1 VHLIL
6 WLLLNNCSINVE
18 LLFEKMLMS
27 NFVTIGEANV
37 SSYYQAS
44 ATKLAAFAALEGD
57 HQADICIVGAGFTGL
72 SSALHLTELGYKVI
86 VLEAETVG
94 HGASGRNGGHVGIG
108 QRRDQYYLEETFGHD
123 IASALWFMGLEAV
136 EAVKDLIE
144 KHRIKC
150 DLKHGDVLFAHKAK
164 YSREMEEE
172 VGFLYERYGFDQM
185 KYIPKDRLAEV
196 IGSDV
201 YHGAVL
207 DTASKHIHPLKF
219 VHGLA
224 EAAVRAGVMIYEQ
237 SRVTSYAGSPVV
249 VKTNQGQVTASELVL
264 ACNAYIE
271 KLEPRING
279 HIMPINNFVLAT
291 EPLPEELARDII
303 PLDTAMADSRFV
315 INYWKLSGDNRLIFG
330 GGENYRRGFPS
341 DIKGFVQQYMLQIY
355 PQLANTKI
363 DYGWGGR
370 VAITM
375 NRLPHFGR
383 LQDNIWYMQGYS
395 GHGVPTA
402 TFAGKLVAE
411 AISGKL
417 ERFDLMANL
426 PTPKFPG
433 GTLLRWPGMVAG
445 MLYYALRDRF

>member
-1 VHLIL
+1 
-6 WLLLNNCSINVE
+6 
-18 LLFEKMLMS
+18 M
-27 NFVTIGEANV
+27 
-37 SSYYQAS
+37 SSYYLAS
-44 ATKLAAFAALEGD
+44 TVKSDTYAPLEGE
-57 HQADICIVGAGFTGL
+57 HQAYICIVGAGFTGL
-72 SSALHLTELGYKVI
+72 SSALHLSELGYKVI

-94 HGASGRNGGHVGIG
+94 YGASGRNGGHVGIG
-108 QRRDQYYLEETFGHD
+108 QRQDQYYLEEKFGHD
-123 IASALWFMGLEAV
+123 IASTLWAMGLEAV
-136 EAVKDLIE
+136 DTVKNLIE
-144 KHRIKC
+144 KHRINC
-150 DLKHGDVLFAHKAK
+150 DLKHGDVHFAHKAR

-172 VGFLYERYGFDQM
+172 VAFLYDRYGFDQM
-185 KYIPKDRLAEV
+185 EYIPKERLSEV
-196 IGSDV
+196 IGSEA
-201 YHGAVL
+201 YHCAVM
-207 DTASKHIHPLKF
+207 DTVSKHLHPLKF
-219 VHGLA
+219 VQGLA
-224 EAAVRAGVMIYEQ
+224 AAASRAGVTICEQ
-237 SRVTSYAGSPVV
+237 SRVTSYGGSPLVV
-249 VKTNQGQVTASELVL
+249 NTANGKVTTSELVL

-271 KLEPRING
+271 KLEPKING

-291 EPLPEELARDII
+291 EPLSDELARDII

-315 INYWKLSGDNRLIFG
+315 INYWKLSADNRLLFG

-341 DIKGFVQQYMLQIY
+341 DIKSFVQQYMLQVY
-355 PQLANTKI
+355 PQLANTRI

-402 TFAGKLVAE
+402 TFAGKLIAE

-426 PTPKFPG
+426 PSQKFPG

>member
-1 VHLIL
+1 M
-6 WLLLNNCSINVE
+6 SIF
-18 LLFEKMLMS
+18 LTFS
-27 NFVTIGEANV
+27 EANV

-44 ATKLAAFAALEGD
+44 TASTVPFPELQGE

-72 SSALHLTELGYKVI
+72 SSALHLAELGYSVI
-86 VLEAETVG
+86 VLEAEKVG

-108 QRRDQYYLEETFGHD
+108 QRRDQQYLEEAFGHE
-123 IASALWFMGLEAV
+123 IAGTLWSMSLEAV
-136 EAVKDLIE
+136 DTVKNLVE

-150 DLKHGDVLFAHKAK
+150 DLKHGNVHFAHKHR
-164 YSREMEEE
+164 YCHEMEEE
-172 VGFLYERYGFDQM
+172 VDFLRDRYDFDQM
-185 KYIPKDRLAEV
+185 EYISKDRLSEV
-196 IGSDV
+196 IGSDA
-201 YHGAVL
+201 YYGAVL
-207 DTASKHIHPLKF
+207 DTASKHIQPLKF
-219 VHGLA
+219 VQGLA
-224 EAAVRAGVMIYEQ
+224 EAAVRAGVTIYEQ
-237 SRVTSYAGSPVV
+237 SRVTSYAGAPAV
-249 VKTNQGQVTASELVL
+249 VKTNRGQVTATELIL
-264 ACNAYIE
+264 ACNAYLD

-279 HIMPINNFVLAT
+279 RIMPINNFVLAT
-291 EPLPEELARDII
+291 EPLTDELAQDII

-341 DIKGFVQQYMLQIY
+341 DIKGFVQRYMLQVY

-417 ERFDLMANL
+417 ERFDLIAGL
-426 PTPKFPG
+426 PTPRFPG